1 MLSLTR
7 PLLAIIFF
15 FFAVVV
21 LSSVGFVYYN
31 IVPVV
36 SDEIVPSAEQMERML
51 SKSATMYS
59 PLHCLFPAFTS
70 CWINHLALEYPCRV
84 LFARLLFSWLSCT
97 AICTLSSA
105 LSHRSEVEEQ
115 KLRDEISAVK
125 ANQKYYESET
135 RKMANEEMRAQALPP
150 KILYSAAIHNLV
162 PDTVYF
168 NV

>member
-31 IVPVV
+31 VVPVV

-59 PLHCLFPAFTS
+59 PLHRLFPAFTS
-70 CWINHLALEYPCRV
+70 CWINHTALEYPCRV
-84 LFARLLFSWLSCT
+84 LFARLLFS
-97 AICTLSSA
+97 
-105 LSHRSEVEEQ
+105 
-115 KLRDEISAVK
+115 
-125 ANQKYYESET
+125 
-135 RKMANEEMRAQALPP
+135 
-150 KILYSAAIHNLV
+150 
-162 PDTVYF
+162 
-168 NV
+168 